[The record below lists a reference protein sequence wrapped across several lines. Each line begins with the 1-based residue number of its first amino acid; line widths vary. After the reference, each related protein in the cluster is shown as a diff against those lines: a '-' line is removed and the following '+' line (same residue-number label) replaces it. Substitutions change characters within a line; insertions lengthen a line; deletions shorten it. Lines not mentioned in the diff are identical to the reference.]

1 MVYYVYA
8 LVSEKFNRIYVGLT
22 KNLDLRIKEHN
33 SGRTKS
39 TKHFK
44 PWKLLY
50 SEEANNLGE
59 ARLREKELKTGHGR
73 EFLKSL
79 RDKLDTSA
87 RSSVE

>member
-33 SGRTKS
+33 SGRTKT

-50 SEEANNLGE
+50 VEEINALSD
-59 ARLREKELKTGHGR
+59 ARYREKQLKSGYGK
-73 EFLKSL
+73 EFLKST
-79 RDKLDTSA
+79 RDQLEISA